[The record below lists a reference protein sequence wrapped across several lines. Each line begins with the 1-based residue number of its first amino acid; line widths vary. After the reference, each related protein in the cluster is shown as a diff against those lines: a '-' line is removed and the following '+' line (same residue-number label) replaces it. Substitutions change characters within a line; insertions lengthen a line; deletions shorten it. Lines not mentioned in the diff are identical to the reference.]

1 MLKENVKKLYKDV
14 KEIDNGGIITTQ
26 SVEMVQAVLDVP
38 NIANFVES
46 VITDGT
52 VALVDENDTIQAE
65 ILGEMEVAN
74 GERDIQLANDKVI
87 GKKKARITTNVKAT
101 TQLLNDSIDFAENA
115 VAVINKRVARAL
127 ANVIVNGNEKFEGQC
142 LCDIEATLT
151 EEELT
156 VDSLRNLMI
165 EMKEEYLSNAC
176 FILAEGEF
184 KKLSKVKKAN
194 GEYEIKFNPH
204 MGLYEIHGLSIF
216 VMKELNCKALLVN
229 LYQAYKLVVSP
240 NVDLRSFEQDAVL
253 ALSGVDGL
261 TNSIYVDGAI
271 KNKAAIKKLA

>member
-46 VITDGT
+46 VITDGA
-52 VALVDENDTIQAE
+52 VALVDENDTVEAE

-74 GERDIQLANDKVI
+74 SEQDIQLANDKVI
-87 GKKKARITTNVKAT
+87 GKKKARITTNLKAT
-101 TQLLNDSIDFAENA
+101 KQLLNDSIDFAENA
-115 VAVINKRVARAL
+115 VAVMNKRVARTL

-142 LCDIEATLT
+142 LCDSEDTLT
-151 EEELT
+151 EELT

-176 FILAEGEF
+176 FILAEAEF
-184 KKLSKVKKAN
+184 KKLAKVKKAN
-194 GEYEIKFNPH
+194 GEYEITFNSN
-204 MGLYEIHGLSIF
+204 MGLYEIHGLPIF

-240 NVDLRSFEQDAVL
+240 NVDLRSFEQDAFL

>member
-46 VITDGT
+46 VVTDGA
-52 VALVDENDTIQAE
+52 VALVDENDTIPAE

-142 LCDIEATLT
+142 LSDVESTLT

-204 MGLYEIHGLSIF
+204 MGLYEIHGLPIF

>member
-46 VITDGT
+46 VITDGA
-52 VALVDENDTIQAE
+52 VALVDENDDVEAE
-65 ILGEMEVAN
+65 VLADGDVASD
-74 GERDIQLANDKVI
+74 EQDIKLANNKVI
-87 GKKKARITTNVKAT
+87 AEKKARITTNVKAT
-101 TQLLNDSIDFAENA
+101 KQLLNDSVDFPENA
-115 VAVINKRVARAL
+115 MEVIKKRVARTL

-142 LCDIEATLT
+142 LTDVEATLT

-156 VDSLRNLMI
+156 VDSLRNLML
-165 EMKEEYLSNAC
+165 EMKEEYLANAC
-176 FILAEGEF
+176 FILAEDDF
-184 KKLSKVKKAN
+184 KKLAKVKKAN
-194 GEYEIKFNPH
+194 GEYEITFNPH
-204 MGLYEIHGLSIF
+204 IGLYEIYGLPIF
-216 VMKELNCKALLVN
+216 VMKELNCKTLLVN
-229 LYQAYKLVVSP
+229 LHEAYKLVISP
-240 NVDLRSFEQDAVL
+240 NVDLRDFEQDAFL

-261 TNSIYVDGAI
+261 TTSIYVDGGI

>member
-26 SVEMVQAVLDVP
+26 SIEMVQAVLDVP
-38 NIANFVES
+38 NIANFVET
-46 VITDGT
+46 VITDGA
-52 VALVDENDTIQAE
+52 VALVDENDTIEAE

-101 TQLLNDSIDFAENA
+101 KQLLNDSIDFAENA

-142 LCDIEATLT
+142 LSDVESTLT

-165 EMKEEYLSNAC
+165 EMKEEHLSNAC

-204 MGLYEIHGLSIF
+204 IGLYEIHGLPIF

-229 LYQAYKLVVSP
+229 LHQAYKLVVSP
-240 NVDLRSFEQDAVL
+240 NVDLRSFEQDAFL

-261 TNSIYVDGAI
+261 INSIYVDGAI

>member
-115 VAVINKRVARAL
+115 VAAINKRVARAL

-204 MGLYEIHGLSIF
+204 MGLYEIHGLPIF

>member
-65 ILGEMEVAN
+65 SVGEMEVAN

-87 GKKKARITTNVKAT
+87 GNKKARITTNVKAT

-142 LCDIEATLT
+142 LSDVESTLT

-204 MGLYEIHGLSIF
+204 MGLYEIHGLPIF

>member
-142 LCDIEATLT
+142 LSDVESTLT

-204 MGLYEIHGLSIF
+204 MGLYEIHGLPIF

>member
-46 VITDGT
+46 VITDGV
-52 VALVDENDTIQAE
+52 VALVDENDTVEAE

-74 GERDIQLANDKVI
+74 SEQDIQLANDKVI
-87 GKKKARITTNVKAT
+87 GKKKARITTNLKAT
-101 TQLLNDSIDFAENA
+101 KQLLNDSIDFAENA
-115 VAVINKRVARAL
+115 VAVMNKRVARTL

-142 LCDIEATLT
+142 LCDSEDTLT
-151 EEELT
+151 EELT

-176 FILAEGEF
+176 FILAEAEF
-184 KKLSKVKKAN
+184 KKLAKVKKAN
-194 GEYEIKFNPH
+194 GEYEITFNSN
-204 MGLYEIHGLSIF
+204 MGLYEIHGLPIF

-240 NVDLRSFEQDAVL
+240 NVDLRSFEQDAFL

>member
-46 VITDGT
+46 VITDGA
-52 VALVDENDTIQAE
+52 VALVDENDDVEAE
-65 ILGEMEVAN
+65 VLGEMEVAN
-74 GERDIQLANDKVI
+74 EKDIQLTNDKVI
-87 GKKKARITTNVKAT
+87 GEKKARITTNVKAT
-101 TQLLNDSIDFAENA
+101 KQLLNDSIDFTENA
-115 VAVINKRVARAL
+115 VTVMNKRVARTL

-142 LCDIEATLT
+142 LTDVEATLT

-156 VDSLRNLMI
+156 VDSLRNLML

-176 FILAEGEF
+176 FILAEAEF
-184 KKLSKVKKAN
+184 KKLAKVKKAN
-194 GEYEIKFNPH
+194 GEYEITFNSN
-204 MGLYEIHGLSIF
+204 MGLYEIHGLPIF
-216 VMKELNCKALLVN
+216 VIKELNCKVLLVN
-229 LYQAYKLVVSP
+229 LHQAYKLVISP
-240 NVDLRSFEQDAVL
+240 NFDLRDFSQDAFL
-253 ALSGVDGL
+253 AMQGVDGIIVNL
-261 TNSIYVDGAI
+261 YCDGGI

>member
-46 VITDGT
+46 VITDGA
-52 VALVDENDTIQAE
+52 VALVDENDDVEAE

-74 GERDIQLANDKVI
+74 SEQDIQLANDKVI
-87 GKKKARITTNVKAT
+87 GENKVRITTNVKAT
-101 TQLLNDSIDFAENA
+101 KQLLNDSIDFEENA
-115 VAVINKRVARAL
+115 VSVVNKRVARAL
-127 ANVIVNGNEKFEGQC
+127 ANIIVNGNEKFEGQC

-151 EEELT
+151 ESAT
-156 VDSLRNLMI
+156 VDSLRNLML

-176 FILAEGEF
+176 FILAEADF
-184 KKLSKVKKAN
+184 KKLAKIKKAN
-194 GEYEIKFNPH
+194 GEYEITFNPH
-204 MGLYEIHGLSIF
+204 MGLYEFNGLPIF
-216 VMKELNCKALLVN
+216 VMKQLKAKALLVN

-240 NVDLRSFEQDAVL
+240 NVDLRSFEQDAFL
-253 ALSGVDGL
+253 ALSGVDGII
-261 TNSIYVDGAI
+261 TSIYVDGAI
-271 KNKAAIKKLA
+271 KNTAAIKKLA

>member
-46 VITDGT
+46 VITDGA
-52 VALVDENDTIQAE
+52 VALVDENDDVEAE
-65 ILGEMEVAN
+65 VLADGDVASD
-74 GERDIQLANDKVI
+74 EQDIKLANNKVI
-87 GKKKARITTNVKAT
+87 AEKKARITTNVKAT
-101 TQLLNDSIDFAENA
+101 KQLLNDSVDFPENA
-115 VAVINKRVARAL
+115 MEVIKKRVARTL

-142 LCDIEATLT
+142 LSDVEATLI

-156 VDSLRNLMI
+156 VDSLRNLML

-176 FILAEGEF
+176 FILAEAEF
-184 KKLSKVKKAN
+184 KKLAKVKKAN
-194 GEYEIKFNPH
+194 GEYEITFNSN
-204 MGLYEIHGLSIF
+204 MGLYEIHGLPIF
-216 VMKELNCKALLVN
+216 VIKELNCKVLLVN
-229 LYQAYKLVVSP
+229 LHQAYKLVISP
-240 NVDLRSFEQDAVL
+240 NFDLRDFSQDAFL
-253 ALSGVDGL
+253 AMQGVDGIIVNL
-261 TNSIYVDGAI
+261 YCDGGI

>member
-14 KEIDNGGIITTQ
+14 KEIDDGGIITTQ
-26 SVEMVQAVLDVP
+26 SIEMVQAVLDVP
-38 NIANFVES
+38 NIANFVET
-46 VITDGT
+46 VITDGA
-52 VALVDENDTIQAE
+52 VALVDENDTIEAE

-142 LCDIEATLT
+142 LSDVESTLT

-204 MGLYEIHGLSIF
+204 MGLYEIHGLPIF

-240 NVDLRSFEQDAVL
+240 NVDLRSFE
-253 ALSGVDGL
+253 
-261 TNSIYVDGAI
+261 
-271 KNKAAIKKLA
+271 

>member
-26 SVEMVQAVLDVP
+26 SIEMVQAVLDVP
-38 NIANFVES
+38 NIANFVET
-46 VITDGT
+46 VITDGA
-52 VALVDENDTIQAE
+52 VALVDENDTIEAE

-74 GERDIQLANDKVI
+74 EKDIQLTNDKVI
-87 GKKKARITTNVKAT
+87 GEKKARITTNVKAT
-101 TQLLNDSIDFAENA
+101 KQLLNDSIDFTENA
-115 VAVINKRVARAL
+115 VAVMNKRVARTL

-151 EEELT
+151 EELT
-156 VDSLRNLMI
+156 VDSLRNLML

-176 FILAEGEF
+176 FILAEDDF
-184 KKLSKVKKAN
+184 KVIAKVKKAN

-204 MGLYEIHGLSIF
+204 MGLYEINGLPIF
-216 VMKELNCKALLVN
+216 VMKELKAKALLVN
-229 LYQAYKLVVSP
+229 LHQAYKLVVSP
-240 NVDLRSFEQDAVL
+240 NVDLRSFEQDAFL

-261 TNSIYVDGAI
+261 INSIYVDGAI